1 MAAGAR
7 ITDAV
12 THLAS
17 RGNLRSAVRLVRTR
31 EPERLRWRAAVST
44 LTREAGHM
52 RGGDRMRVEE
62 PIRELVLNMGDIFLQ
77 REVVLDARLHRVDL
91 DRGEILPRWTL
102 GDLHRLAFLARTDLS
117 LLERYV
123 ALPGSYDELIDT
135 AAVVLAGR
143 AFSNVFKQRAHRLWL
158 SVPDQD
164 MPGTQVEQHRFVLAR
179 ADQEVE
185 QSRRWGALAKTLAD
199 AAERM
204 GLASVSS

>member
-12 THLAS
+12 AHFRN
-17 RGNLRSAVRLVRTR
+17 RGNFRSAVKLVRTR
-31 EPERLRWRAAVST
+31 EPERLRWRAAVSGLT
-44 LTREAGHM
+44 LDAGRM

-62 PIRELVLNMGDIFLQ
+62 PIRELVLELTDLMLQ

-91 DRGEILPRWTL
+91 DRGEILPRWTF
-102 GDLHRLAFLARTDLS
+102 GDLRRLSFLAQTDLT
-117 LLERYV
+117 LLQRYV
-123 ALPGSYDELIDT
+123 TLPAAYDAPIDT

-143 AFSNVFKQRAHRLWL
+143 SFANVFRTRAQRLWL

-164 MPGTQVEQHRFVLAR
+164 GPRALHEHHRVLLAR

-185 QSRRWGALAKTLAD
+185 QSRRWVALAKTLGD
-199 AAERM
+199 RPV
-204 GLASVSS
+204 L